1 MRVAVCSYWYPPA
14 RTIASLRIA
23 KFVKYLPEFGWE
35 PFVFTVEPVT
45 NRYTAA
51 GALPD
56 EALSGHVRR
65 VPDPSLH
72 VWIDRL
78 TGRGHGGGDNGTSS
92 PTSRFTRLA
101 YRLYRDIACVPDET
115 WPWLRHYA
123 GIRRAAA
130 DAKVDLI
137 FSSSPP
143 ATAHLIAR
151 RLAHDLGKPWVAD
164 LRDPWADTHTVDRI
178 AARRWFDTRL
188 EHRTLRDV
196 AALTTVSRTMSR
208 RFAAEYDKPVHV
220 IMNGYDP
227 DDLPADLHVAP
238 EAERFT
244 LVYTGMLYE
253 GRRTP
258 MMVFRAL
265 DELSRQGAVNL
276 KRVAV
281 KLFGRNLSIA
291 QRELNEFPELSP
303 SVELGGEI
311 GYQESLVAQRRASVL
326 LLLEWPDPR
335 AAGVLTGKIFEYL
348 AAGRPILAIGPRDG
362 EIDQILRTT
371 GRGILASTVE
381 ELTSEIKTLYDE
393 FCMFGP
399 RRVDVQNSSMEQFG
413 RRAMTARLAD
423 VFRSTVTGVTT

>member
-35 PFVFTVEPVT
+35 PLVFTVEPVT

-51 GALPD
+51 GSLPD
-56 EALSGHVRR
+56 EALPGHVRR

-78 TGRGHGGGDNGTSS
+78 TGREHNAVDNGSS
-92 PTSRFTRLA
+92 PASGFRRLA
-101 YRLYRDIACVPDET
+101 YRLYRDVACIPDET
-115 WPWLRHYA
+115 WPWLRHYPR
-123 GIRRAAA
+123 IRRAAA
-130 DAKVDLI
+130 DANVDVI

-164 LRDPWADTHTVDRI
+164 LRDPWADVHTVDRS

-196 AALTTVSRTMSR
+196 AALTTVSHTMSR
-208 RFAAEYDKPVHV
+208 RFAAQYDKPVHV

-227 DDLPADLHVAP
+227 DDLPSDVHTDP

-258 MMVFRAL
+258 MMVFKAL
-265 DELSRQGAVNL
+265 DQLSRRGEINL
-276 KRVAV
+276 TQVAV

-291 QRELNEFPELSP
+291 HRELNEFPELSP

-311 GYQESLVAQRRASVL
+311 GYQESLIAQRRASVL

-335 AAGVLTGKIFEYL
+335 AAGVMTGKIFEYL

-362 EIDQILRTT
+362 EIDQILRAT
-371 GRGILASTVE
+371 GRGVLVSTVE
-381 ELTSEIKTLYDE
+381 ELTCEIKKMYDE
-393 FCMFGP
+393 FSMFGP
-399 RRVDVQNSSMEQFG
+399 RRVDVPNSSMEQFS

-423 VFRSTVTGVTT
+423 VFRSIVTGVRT